1 MEMSL
6 VYGGQTRFYL
16 RSLIIATHTN
26 QKEEIKI
33 ASRKHNAILLDLIV
47 LIGLLNLSFMQI

>member
-1 MEMSL
+1 METSL
-6 VYGGQTRFYL
+6 VYGGQTRFDL
-16 RSLIIATHTN
+16 RSVIISTITK

-33 ASRKHNAILLDLIV
+33 SYRKHNAILLDVIV